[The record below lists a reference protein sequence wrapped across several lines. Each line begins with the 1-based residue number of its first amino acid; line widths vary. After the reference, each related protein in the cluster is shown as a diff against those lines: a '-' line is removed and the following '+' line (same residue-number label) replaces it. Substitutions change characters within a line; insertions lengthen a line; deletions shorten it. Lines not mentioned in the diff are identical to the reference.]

1 MDSHVRDTVRQEL
14 ERLRA
19 AGARRQDLSH
29 HACRRLFFD
38 LGIRPSVT
46 AVRDLTQVGSATDIP
61 RDIDAFWETV
71 RSSVRVR
78 VEAGGIPQALQ
89 ERAGE
94 LLAELFAEARVHAET
109 ALEGKRA
116 EAYENVGRAEASA
129 REAEIR
135 LQTVEQARQRA
146 EARAEEAAVRIASLE
161 AELNRLRISDTAS
174 QAELRD
180 AIAQSKADNAA
191 LTERLATEQS
201 QAARLRGRIEELQDE
216 LRRNTERYAQQIND
230 AVKDAE
236 RRVKPMLVELD
247 GLRGVAATY
256 QANIREAGRKEFEFI
271 QQLSVARSR
280 ADRLESQVRAQSD
293 EIDALTRE
301 RDAHRVRAGMS
312 AEAGKLIAS
321 LAADGR
327 LTEGEIAALGAQAD
341 PYVSVPPACPACEDG
356 EPELQLHEDE
366 YELSCPKC
374 ERTSGAATSKLAAL
388 YSFRHTSRVRA

>member
-1 MDSHVRDTVRQEL
+1 MDSHLRDTVRQEL
-14 ERLRA
+14 ERMRS
-19 AGARRQDLSH
+19 AGARRHELSQ

-46 AVRDLTQVGSATDIP
+46 TVRDLTQVGSATDIP

-94 LLAELFAEARVHAET
+94 LLAELFDEARRQAAATFDDERSQVDAMTRHA
-109 ALEGKRA
+109 A
-116 EAYENVGRAEASA
+116 ASA
-129 REAEIR
+129 HEAEIR
-135 LQTVEQARQRA
+135 CEAMEQARQVAESRA
-146 EARAEEAAVRIASLE
+146 ESAAARIASLE
-161 AELNRLRISDTAS
+161 SEVSRLRQRELEIQEELRNAVARS
-174 QAELRD
+174 QAEN
-180 AIAQSKADNAA
+180 SA
-191 LTERLATEQS
+191 LAERLATEQS
-201 QAARLRGRIEELQDE
+201 QTARLRDRLDELQDE
-216 LRRNTERYAQQIND
+216 LRSNTERYAQQIND

-256 QANIREAGRKEFEFI
+256 QASIREAGRKEFEFI

-301 RDAHRVRAGMS
+301 RDAHRVRARMS
-312 AEAGKLIAS
+312 TEVGELLAS
-321 LAADGR
+321 LVAEGR
-327 LTEGEIAALGAQAD
+327 LADEEIAALGTQAD
-341 PYVSVPPACPACEDG
+341 PYVAVPGACPGCEDG

-366 YELSCPKC
+366 YELCCPKC
-374 ERTSGAATSKLAAL
+374 ERTSGPASSKLSAL
-388 YSFRHTSRVRA
+388 YGFRHASKVRA

>member
-1 MDSHVRDTVRQEL
+1 MDSHLRDTVRQEL
-14 ERLRA
+14 ERMRS
-19 AGARRQDLSH
+19 AGARRHELSQ

-46 AVRDLTQVGSATDIP
+46 TVRDLTQVGSATDIP

-94 LLAELFAEARVHAET
+94 LLAELFVEARQQAGI
-109 ALEGKRA
+109 ALDDERSRIS
-116 EAYENVGRAEASA
+116 EDLRRAEASA
-129 REAEIR
+129 RDADIR
-135 LQTVEQARQRA
+135 CQAIEQARRDAETRA
-146 EARAEEAAVRIASLE
+146 DVAAARIASLE
-161 AELNRLRISDTAS
+161 SEVTRLRQREADIQEELRNAMARC
-174 QAELRD
+174 QAEN
-180 AIAQSKADNAA
+180 SA
-191 LTERLATEQS
+191 LAERLAAEQS
-201 QAARLRGRIEELQDE
+201 QTARLRDRLDDLQDE
-216 LRRNTERYAQQIND
+216 LRTNTERYAQQIND

-247 GLRGVAATY
+247 SLRGVSATY
-256 QANIREAGRKEFEFI
+256 QTSIREAGRKEFEFI

-301 RDAHRVRAGMS
+301 RDAHRVRARMS
-312 AEAGKLIAS
+312 TEVGELIAS
-321 LAADGR
+321 LAVDGR
-327 LTEGEIAALGAQAD
+327 LTDEEIAALGAQAD
-341 PYVSVPPACPACEDG
+341 LYVAVPPTCPGCEDG

-366 YELSCPKC
+366 YELCCPKC
-374 ERTSGAATSKLAAL
+374 ERTSGPAPSKLSAL
-388 YSFRHTSRVRA
+388 YGFRHASQVRA

>member
-1 MDSHVRDTVRQEL
+1 MDSHLRDTVRQEL
-14 ERLRA
+14 ERMRA
-19 AGARRQDLSH
+19 AGARRHELSQ

-38 LGIRPSVT
+38 LGVRPSVT
-46 AVRDLTQVGSATDIP
+46 TVRDLTQVGSATDIP

-94 LLAELFAEARVHAET
+94 LLAELFVEARQQAGI
-109 ALEGKRA
+109 ALDGQRSQINEDLR
-116 EAYENVGRAEASA
+116 RAEASA
-129 REAEIR
+129 RDADIR
-135 LQTVEQARQRA
+135 CQAVEQARRDAETRA
-146 EARAEEAAVRIASLE
+146 EAASARIASLE
-161 AELNRLRISDTAS
+161 SEVSRLGQREADLQEELRNTIARS
-174 QAELRD
+174 QA
-180 AIAQSKADNAA
+180 DNSA
-191 LTERLATEQS
+191 LAERLAAEQS
-201 QAARLRGRIEELQDE
+201 QTARLRDRLDELQDE
-216 LRRNTERYAQQIND
+216 LRINTERYAQQIND

-247 GLRGVAATY
+247 SLRGVAATY
-256 QANIREAGRKEFEFI
+256 QASIREAGRKEFEFL

-301 RDAHRVRAGMS
+301 RDAHRVRARMS
-312 AEAGKLIAS
+312 TEVGELIAS

-327 LTEGEIAALGAQAD
+327 LTDEEISALGTQAD
-341 PYVSVPPACPACEDG
+341 PYVAVPPTCPGCEDG

-366 YELSCPKC
+366 YELCCPRC
-374 ERTSGAATSKLAAL
+374 ERSSGPASSKLSAL
-388 YSFRHTSRVRA
+388 YGFRHGSQVRA